1 MRILLLVVTLL
12 LSVTVQ
18 AQTRIITDL
27 QGRPVAVNTPVKRL
41 FLADARDILAVD
53 IAAGKNHLSS
63 LSGWSDTLAHYA
75 PDLEAAYLDV
85 MPELARLPVLPKS
98 KDGTFVVENLLALS
112 PDAVLMHKS
121 SYGLMKSSN
130 LLPQLEA
137 AGIPVIFIDFRS
149 DMTENTPKSIQ
160 ILGELFD
167 TQDRADA
174 FTEYYQLKLA
184 GLRKRLPEQAASVL
198 IESNA
203 GLFGNECCKLY
214 GRTGFGELAAL
225 AGGNNLVSGSIP
237 ANGAES
243 SVENILHLNP
253 QFYVLTGADWKQYNR
268 RSEAVSLGYGVPPEP
283 ARKEMNALMNRQGLA
298 SLEAVKSQRVM
309 AVYHNF
315 YNSPLNIFAAEAL
328 AAFFHPQAFSD
339 LNPQAEMISFHQ
351 RFTAI
356 SGAGTFWVTA
366 Q

>member
-1 MRILLLVVTLL
+1 MRIFIVMMTLL
-12 LSVTVQ
+12 LSTGVR
-18 AQTRIITDL
+18 AQTQIVTDL
-27 QGRPVAVNTPVKRL
+27 QGRSVAVNTPVKRL

-53 IAAGKNHLSS
+53 IAAGKTHFSS

-75 PDLEAAYLDV
+75 PDLEAAYLEAA
-85 MPELARLPVLPKS
+85 PELARLPVLPKS
-98 KDGTFVVENLLALS
+98 KDGTFTTENLLALS

-121 SYGLMKSSN
+121 SYGLMKSTN

-137 AGIPVIFIDFRS
+137 AGIPVLFIDFRS

-160 ILGELFD
+160 LIGTLFE
-167 TQDRADA
+167 TEGRAA
-174 FTEYYQLKLA
+174 EFSEYYRRKLA
-184 GLRKRLPEQAASVL
+184 ALRQRLPEQKPSVL

-203 GLFGNECCKLY
+203 GLFGNDCCRLY
-214 GRTGFGELAAL
+214 GRTGFGELAEI
-225 AGGNNLVSGSIP
+225 AGGDNLVRDTMP

-243 SVENILHLNP
+243 SIENILHLNP

-268 RSEAVSLGYGVPPEP
+268 RSEAVTLGYGAPAEP
-283 ARKEMNALMNRQGLA
+283 AHKEMNALMNRQGLA

-339 LNPQAEMISFHQ
+339 LNPQAEMVSFHQ

-356 SGAGTFWVTA
+356 SGAGTFWVTM

>member
-1 MRILLLVVTLL
+1 MRIFLLMMTLL
-12 LSVTVQ
+12 LSTGAR
-18 AQTRIITDL
+18 AQQQIITDL
-27 QGRPVAVNTPVKRL
+27 QGRSVAVNTPVKRL

-53 IAAGKNHLSS
+53 IAAGKTHFAS
-63 LSGWSDTLAHYA
+63 LSGWSDTLTHYA
-75 PDLEAAYLDV
+75 PDLKAAYLDAA
-85 MPELARLPVLPKS
+85 PELARLPVLPKS
-98 KDGTFVVENLLALS
+98 KDGTFTTENLLTLS

-149 DMTENTPKSIQ
+149 EMTENTPKSIQ
-160 ILGELFD
+160 IIGALFE
-167 TQDRADA
+167 TEGRAA
-174 FTEYYQLKLA
+174 EFSEYYRTKLA
-184 GLRKRLPEQAASVL
+184 ALRQRLPEQKPSVL
-198 IESNA
+198 IESSA
-203 GLFGNECCKLY
+203 GIFGNDCCRLY
-214 GRTGFGELAAL
+214 GRTGFGELADI
-225 AGGNNLVSGSIP
+225 AGGDNLVRDTIP

-243 SVENILHLNP
+243 SIENILHLNP

-268 RSEAVSLGYGVPPEP
+268 RSEAVTLGYGAPAEP
-283 ARKEMNALMNRQGLA
+283 AHKEMIALMNRQGLS
-298 SLEAVKSQRVM
+298 SLEAVKSGRVM

-328 AAFFHPQAFSD
+328 AAFFHPQAFRD
-339 LNPQAEMISFHQ
+339 LNPQAEMMSFHQ

-356 SGAGTFWVTA
+356 SGAGTFWVTM